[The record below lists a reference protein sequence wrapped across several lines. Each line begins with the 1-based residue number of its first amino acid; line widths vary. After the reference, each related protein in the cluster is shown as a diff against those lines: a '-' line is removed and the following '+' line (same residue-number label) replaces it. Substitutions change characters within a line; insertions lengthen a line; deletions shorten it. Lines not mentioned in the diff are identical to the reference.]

1 MTELC
6 HWELLTRGRV
16 YALQIQCYRRISMC
30 PVSTWLN
37 YISNL
42 PQDSCRR
49 LRTIFLFFCS
59 FSFAWFYFSLVVLL
73 FKKLVRIFPFF
84 LFHNLIF
91 INTLDTDWIWR
102 KSLLCNLCAI
112 FCFSLQKKKCSNFL
126 QMFIK
131 LSAFSP
137 SRKTEFFGIDNKK
150 LKKKKEKEIEWCFV
164 HSSHD
169 TN

>member
-1 MTELC
+1 M
-6 HWELLTRGRV
+6 

-49 LRTIFLFFCS
+49 LRTIFFCS
-59 FSFAWFYFSLVVLL
+59 FSFVFLAWFYFSLVVLL

-91 INTLDTDWIWR
+91 INTLDTDCIWW

-112 FCFSLQKKKCSNFL
+112 FCFSLQKKKVQISFKCLLSCPHLVHREKPSFL
-126 QMFIK
+126 VLTTK
-131 LSAFSP
+131 NL
-137 SRKTEFFGIDNKK
+137 
-150 LKKKKEKEIEWCFV
+150 KKKEKEIEWCFV
-164 HSSHD
+164 HSSHY